1 MPKSIPRAVRIATV
15 VAGTVFSVSTLNAQ
29 EVPPLQPL
37 NQTADGNAQPSG
49 ARELQLEVFIND
61 VSMKMIGTF
70 TELPEGGLA
79 AKPDEL
85 TQVGIKPTAEATG
98 DSGLIQLDK
107 LAALTYRVDEGAQ
120 RIYVTTTDEGRAA
133 RVVDVEA
140 KQSREPLQPQSGYGG
155 VLNYSLFASS
165 NTLFDEDVDV
175 FQGIS
180 GAFDA
185 RFFSPYGTINQ
196 SFITGYS
203 NGEMDDVVRLNTT
216 WSYSD
221 PKRLMTYRAGD
232 FISGGLSWTRPVYL
246 GGIQAQRNFALR
258 SDLVTLPLPS
268 FEGTAAVPSTLE
280 VYTQNVR
287 TYSSDVPAGPFQ
299 VTNLP
304 VFSGGGEAKVVLRDS
319 LGRETTAN
327 LPFYSSNMLLRKGL
341 LDFSAEVGLPRRN
354 FGIDSNDYDDRV
366 MGIATARYGVTDWLT
381 LEGHVEGGEGL
392 LNGGVG
398 VAFPVGSYGAASL
411 AVAGSSNGGRT
422 GSFFNASLEMSFD
435 RWTVYGRMQRAFGDY
450 DDIASVTA
458 EPAFTDPGN
467 VIIFSSGVPRA
478 LDQLTLSVPTPID
491 FSSLNLSYTRL
502 KTDDGENSQIVG
514 LSYSQNVFKRS
525 TFYASAFTDLENSD
539 SFGVFAGLSIPFG
552 DNITASTGIEQGP
565 DGFNVVADVAKSEQ
579 QENGSIGWRAR
590 TSEGDVANRSAAV
603 SYRAPFARFEAGVQ
617 QYDGDVRA
625 TAQMEGAIA
634 VAGGSVFATNRIDDA
649 FAVVDVGTPGVE
661 VQQQNR
667 PVGKTNGSGRILV
680 PNLNSYEPNTVSIDP
695 KNLPVDADVPATKEV
710 VVPADR
716 SGVVVK
722 FGVSETPQAALVSIA
737 DKDGVPLQAGLTGKL
752 EGGSEEF
759 VVGYDGQA
767 YIRGL
772 GPNNAILIDLGNGR
786 TCRAAFP
793 YQPVPGK
800 QVAINGLKCL

>member
-1 MPKSIPRAVRIATV
+1 MPKSTSRAARIAIV
-15 VAGTVFSVSTLNAQ
+15 AAGTAFSVSGLNAQ

-37 NQTADGNAQPSG
+37 HQPADADTHQPEG
-49 ARELQLEVFIND
+49 RELQLEVFIND

-70 TELPEGGLA
+70 TELLDGGLA

-85 TQVGIKPTAEATG
+85 TQVGIKPLAQAAAG
-98 DSGLIQLDK
+98 GGLIRLDR
-107 LAALTYRVDEGAQ
+107 LSALSYRVDESAQ

-133 RVVDVEA
+133 RVVDVGA
-140 KQSREPLQPQSGYGG
+140 KQNREPLQPQSGYGG

-185 RFFSPYGTINQ
+185 RFFSPFGTVNQ
-196 SFITGYS
+196 SFISGYS
-203 NGEMDDVVRLNTT
+203 NGEMDDVTRLNTT

-280 VYTQNVR
+280 IYTQNVR

-304 VFSGGGEAKVVLRDS
+304 VFSGGGEARVVLRDS
-319 LGRETTAN
+319 LGRETTAS

-354 FGIDSNDYDDRV
+354 FGIESNDYDDRV
-366 MGIATARYGVTDWLT
+366 MAVATARYGVTDWLT
-381 LEGHVEGGEGL
+381 LEGHFEGGESL
-392 LNGGVG
+392 LNGGIG
-398 VAFPVGSYGAASL
+398 AAFPVGSYGAASF
-411 AVAGSSNGGRT
+411 AVAGSSNRGRT
-422 GSFFNASLEMSFD
+422 GNLFNASLEMSYD
-435 RWTVYGRMQRAFGDY
+435 RWTVYGRIQRAIGDY
-450 DDIASVTA
+450 NDIASVTA

-478 LDQLTLSVPTPID
+478 LDQLTLSVPMPID

-502 KTDDGENSQIVG
+502 KTDDGENSRIVG
-514 LSYSQNVFKRS
+514 LSYSQNIFKRS
-525 TFYASAFTDLENSD
+525 TFYASAFSDLEDSD
-539 SFGVFAGLSIPFG
+539 SFGIFAGLSIPFG
-552 DNITASTGIEQGP
+552 DNITASTGLEQGP
-565 DGFNVVADVAKSEQ
+565 DGFNVVADIAKSEQ
-579 QENGSIGWRAR
+579 QENGSVGWRAR
-590 TSEGDVANRSAAV
+590 TSEGQVANRQASI
-603 SYRAPFARFEAGVQ
+603 SYRGPFARFEAGAQ

-634 VAGGSVFATNRIDDA
+634 VAGGGVFATNRIDDA
-649 FAVVDVGTPGVE
+649 FAVVDVGTSGVE
-661 VQQQNR
+661 VLQQNR
-667 PVGKTNGSGRILV
+667 PVGKTNRSGRILV

-695 KNLPVDADVPATKEV
+695 KNLPVDADVPATKEI

-716 SGVVVK
+716 SGVIVK
-722 FGVSETPQAALVSIA
+722 FGVSETPQAALVTVA
-737 DKDGVPLQAGLTGKL
+737 DKDGARLQAGLSGRL
-752 EGGSEEF
+752 EGSVEEF

-772 GPNNAILIDLGNGR
+772 GAHNAIIIDLGDGK
-786 TCRAAFP
+786 TCRAEFP

-800 QVAINGLKCL
+800 QVAVNGLKCL